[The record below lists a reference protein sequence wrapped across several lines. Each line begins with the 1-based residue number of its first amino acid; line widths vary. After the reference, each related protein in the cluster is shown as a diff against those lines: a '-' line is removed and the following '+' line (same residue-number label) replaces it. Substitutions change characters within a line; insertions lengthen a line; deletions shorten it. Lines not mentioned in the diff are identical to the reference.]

1 MNGAFFAALWHEVR
15 GSKINVPLPLVRTVG
30 APIHA
35 EYVNGLN
42 AWVRVECVH
51 YRGTGARAV
60 LRRRVVALEV
70 ALLARCTCWK

>member
-15 GSKINVPLPLVRTVG
+15 GSEVDVPLPLVRTIG

-42 AWVRVECVH
+42 VRVRVERVH
-51 YRGTGARAV
+51 YCGTGARAV

-70 ALLARCTCWK
+70 ASVARRTGWK

>member
-15 GSKINVPLPLVRTVG
+15 GSKVDVPLPLVRTVG

-42 AWVRVECVH
+42 VRVRVERVN
-51 YRGTGARAV
+51 YRGTGARAI

-70 ALLARCTCWK
+70 ALLARRTGRK